1 MPDSAES
8 TPAAAAVPPVDIE
21 DRLAIEA
28 LLADYAI
35 SCDVHDIDTT
45 LGLFTEDGEFRVFDR
60 VFAGPE
66 KLRKMLTHA
75 APGLHL
81 AGASVITRTP
91 EGATVRQQLVF
102 YPADRSEHR
111 LTIYDDVVVK
121 VDGRWLF
128 RSRECRFMNTEAHL
142 QSRP

>member
-1 MPDSAES
+1 MAEGTAGTLS
-8 TPAAAAVPPVDIE
+8 VE
-21 DRLAIEA
+21 DRLAIEE
-28 LLADYAI
+28 LLSAYAI
-35 SCDVHDIDTT
+35 TCDVHDIDAT
-45 LGLFTEDGEFRVFDR
+45 LALFTEDGEFRVFDR
-60 VFAGPE
+60 AFTGHE

-81 AGASVITRTP
+81 AGASVITPTA

-102 YPADRSEHR
+102 YPADRSEFR
-111 LTIYDDVVVK
+111 LTIYDDVLVK

-128 RSRECRFMNTEAHL
+128 RSREVRFMNAEAQW

>member
-1 MPDSAES
+1 MS
-8 TPAAAAVPPVDIE
+8 IE
-21 DRLAIEA
+21 DRQAIEE
-28 LLADYAI
+28 LLATYAI
-35 SCDVHDIDTT
+35 SCDVHDVDTT
-45 LGLFTEDGEFRVFDR
+45 IGLFTEDGEFRVFDR
-60 VFAGPE
+60 AFAGPE
-66 KLRKMLTHA
+66 GLRKMLTRA

-81 AGASVITRTP
+81 SGASVITPTP
-91 EGATVRQQLVF
+91 EGASVRQQLVF

-128 RSRECRFMNTEAHL
+128 RSRECRFMNTDAHL